1 MNYIKQIQELI
12 ENTLK
17 NKLTNFELIQLYY
30 QIGKILKETKD
41 KNLMEL
47 EMELKKEYGI
57 IIGFSRRNFI
67 NMMHFYE
74 FYKND
79 NLITLG
85 KIFWKNHLVILN
97 QKNKDLIPI
106 CIDYSLNIEELE
118 HYIKTK
124 EVKKINSNL
133 NSNDSLLEL
142 VSLQK
147 NE

>member
-1 MNYIKQIQELI
+1 MNYIKQIQKLI
-12 ENTLK
+12 EDTLK
-17 NKLTNFELIQLYY
+17 NEITNSNLIELYY
-30 QIGKILKETKD
+30 QIRKILIQTKN

-67 NMMHFYE
+67 NMMKFYE
-74 FYKND
+74 FYKKD
-79 NLITLG
+79 NLSLLKTIP
-85 KIFWKNHLVILN
+85 WKNHLVILR
-97 QKNKDLIPI
+97 QKDKNLLNI

-124 EVKKINSNL
+124 EVKRINSNL
-133 NSNDSLLEL
+133 DSNDSLLEFI
-142 VSLQK
+142 SLQK